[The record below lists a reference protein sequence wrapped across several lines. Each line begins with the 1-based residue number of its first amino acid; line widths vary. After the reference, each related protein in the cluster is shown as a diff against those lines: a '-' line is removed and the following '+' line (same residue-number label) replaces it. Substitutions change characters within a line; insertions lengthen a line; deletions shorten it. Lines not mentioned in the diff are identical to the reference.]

1 MVNNVKQFCLLYLFK
16 LTKTIAMENKKF
28 THILQKKGILKTF
41 SVAKVVKRNDIKE
54 LEKLIKQIAA
64 DDKEYNQLLKEEM
77 EKISNMHDQE
87 NPIPGIIYVSG
98 NSQRRDQIFALAK
111 KMADN
116 LSKQKFSKSELAL
129 LISSTISK
137 LGLEQEDF
145 VNLNKELSE
154 ELGEDTEEDDESE
167 DEEYED

>member
-1 MVNNVKQFCLLYLFK
+1 MK
-16 LTKTIAMENKKF
+16 M
-28 THILQKKGILKTF
+28 H
-41 SVAKVVKRNDIKE
+41 DIKE
-54 LEKLIKQIAA
+54 LEKLIREIAV

-77 EKISNMHDQE
+77 EKISNMHDNE
-87 NPIPGIIYVSG
+87 NPIPGIIYVGGS
-98 NSQRRDQIFALAK
+98 SDRRDKIFALAK
-111 KMADN
+111 KLSDN

-154 ELGEDTEEDDESE
+154 ELGEDIDEE
-167 DEEYED
+167 DEENEEQED

>member
-1 MVNNVKQFCLLYLFK
+1 
-16 LTKTIAMENKKF
+16 MENKQY

-41 SVAKVVKRNDIKE
+41 SVAKVVKMNDIKE
-54 LEKLIKQIAA
+54 LEKLIREIAV

-77 EKISNMHDQE
+77 EKISNMHDNE
-87 NPIPGIIYVSG
+87 NPIPGIIYVGGS
-98 NSQRRDQIFALAK
+98 SDRRDKIFALAK
-111 KMADN
+111 KLSDN

-154 ELGEDTEEDDESE
+154 ELGEDIDEEDDENEEQE
-167 DEEYED
+167 D